1 MKFLTAFFINLKKN
15 IFLREVPV
23 DSFYEIL
30 LKSFIMYGDPADLAM
45 FNQSY
50 EKGITRNSTT
60 LCRKR
65 KFTVYNEKIVK
76 ILNSETVVKFSHQDW
91 IAGI

>member
-1 MKFLTAFFINLKKN
+1 
-15 IFLREVPV
+15 
-23 DSFYEIL
+23 
-30 LKSFIMYGDPADLAM
+30 MYGDPADLAM

-50 EKGITRNSTT
+50 EKGITRNSIT

-76 ILNSETVVKFSHQDW
+76 ILN
-91 IAGI
+91 

>member
-1 MKFLTAFFINLKKN
+1 MVIRSRIWQINSDCLHIKIGNTVKDT

-23 DSFYEIL
+23 DSFYESL
-30 LKSFIMYGDPADLAM
+30 LKSFIMYGAPADLAM

-76 ILNSETVVKFSHQDW
+76 ILN
-91 IAGI
+91 